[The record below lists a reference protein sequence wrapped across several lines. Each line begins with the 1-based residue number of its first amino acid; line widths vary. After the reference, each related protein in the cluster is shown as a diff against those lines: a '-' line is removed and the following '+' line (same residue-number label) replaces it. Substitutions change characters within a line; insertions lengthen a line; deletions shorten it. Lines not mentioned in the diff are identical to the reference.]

1 MSASTAKVNDL
12 SWMIGGPQGSG
23 VDSSANV
30 FARAC
35 AAGGLH
41 IFGKREF
48 YSNIMGEHSYFA
60 LRAHSGL
67 VRSHIDDVNVLAT
80 FEAETLFRHARE
92 VTDDGAIIY
101 DPSLGKTRLSD
112 IPTIE
117 KRLAADLKTYFIA
130 RGVGETLA
138 CGTGACAVAVV
149 ANESGRIHLG
159 PLPRIAPALEDAA

>member
-1 MSASTAKVNDL
+1 MSSSAAKVNDL

-60 LRAHSGL
+60 LRAHSNL
-67 VRSHIDDVNVLAT
+67 VRSHIDDVKVLVRFAG
-80 FEAETLFRHARE
+80 ETLFRHARE
-92 VTDDGAIIY
+92 VTYDGALFC
-101 DPSLGKTRLSD
+101 DPSLR
-112 IPTIE
+112 
-117 KRLAADLKTYFIA
+117 
-130 RGVGETLA
+130 
-138 CGTGACAVAVV
+138 
-149 ANESGRIHLG
+149 
-159 PLPRIAPALEDAA
+159 

>member
-112 IPTIE
+112 P
-117 KRLAADLKTYFIA
+117 D
-130 RGVGETLA
+130 
-138 CGTGACAVAVV
+138 
-149 ANESGRIHLG
+149 
-159 PLPRIAPALEDAA
+159 D